1 MSKSNNKSS
10 KSNNKSS
17 KSNNK
22 SSKSSD
28 KPLSLKEM
36 FNLEFMMYL
45 LMIAIP
51 VTLFFNTVLD
61 HKTLGDM
68 TSLFFVTCIVT
79 GAVLYK
85 ILKNKKQTLEGLG
98 NKSAVIFTIL
108 LGIIILV
115 LLVRR
120 MFKENIYTLNG
131 AVFFA
136 IFVLIL
142 VILYNF
148 VQILLG
154 LS

>member
-1 MSKSNNKSS
+1 MS

-28 KPLSLKEM
+28 KPLSIKEM

-68 TSLFFVTCIVT
+68 TSLF
-79 GAVLYK
+79 L
-85 ILKNKKQTLEGLG
+85 
-98 NKSAVIFTIL
+98 
-108 LGIIILV
+108 
-115 LLVRR
+115 
-120 MFKENIYTLNG
+120 
-131 AVFFA
+131 
-136 IFVLIL
+136 
-142 VILYNF
+142 
-148 VQILLG
+148 
-154 LS
+154 

>member
-1 MSKSNNKSS
+1 MS

-28 KPLSLKEM
+28 KPLSIKEM

-79 GAVLYK
+79 SAVLYQ
-85 ILKNKKQTLEGLG
+85 ILKDKKQTLEGLG

-120 MFKENIYTLNG
+120 MFKEDVYTLNG

-154 LS
+154 IS